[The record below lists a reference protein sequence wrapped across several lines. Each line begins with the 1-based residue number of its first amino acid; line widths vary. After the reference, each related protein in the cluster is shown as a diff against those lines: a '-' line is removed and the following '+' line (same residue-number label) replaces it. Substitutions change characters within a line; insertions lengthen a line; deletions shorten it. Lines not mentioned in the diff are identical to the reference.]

1 MAPSSVLRPSVA
13 SSLVILP
20 LPSASLMVA
29 PPDALLKVTEKV
41 SAVSNVLSLDMDTTM
56 DLDVSPA
63 AKESVPEPAVK
74 LVPEVAVPLLM
85 AKSTVKAPV
94 VLSLRVTVNIAVP
107 ADSLTVTSLMARAG
121 NVLLTTAVVVK
132 RVPALKKG
140 SNPTGPSSGAKKKA
154 SNPNRPASGP
164 TGSSARTA
172 LHEAMYRSGPG
183 PYRAMHEAL
192 YRSGPGA
199 SGPASRATRS
209 GASIAPPSVISA
221 GG

>member
-1 MAPSSVLRPSVA
+1 
-13 SSLVILP
+13 
-20 LPSASLMVA
+20 MVA

-41 SAVSNVLSLDMDTTM
+41 SAVSNMLSLVMDTAM

-74 LVPEVAVPLLM
+74 SVPEVAVPLLV

-94 VLSLRVTVNIAVP
+94 VLSLRVTVNVAVP
-107 ADSLTVTSLMARAG
+107 ADSLTVTSLMARDG
-121 NVLLTTAVVVK
+121 NVSLTTAVVVK
-132 RVPALKKG
+132 RVPASKKG
-140 SNPTGPSSGAKKKA
+140 SNPTGPSSEAKKKA
-154 SNPNRPASGP
+154 LNPNRPASGP
-164 TGSSARTA
+164 NRASSGPYRA

-183 PYRAMHEAL
+183 SYRAMHEAL

-199 SGPASRATRS
+199 SGPASCATRS